1 MGGEGNKRAERKG
14 RQGLRRLQKMS
25 PREDKGGRSRR
36 SRERRRRMGVRAEE
50 LRALRTWKSTSG
62 KRRGFSEAAR
72 SRAPGVHVAVMY
84 YGTIFLTACLA
95 LSGYGSV
102 AVCFT
107 IPYSRMG
114 DRHMSKNTENILGD
128 RAIKTNHMSV
138 KQFCHMF

>member
-1 MGGEGNKRAERKG
+1 MFSTGTRCTHYSVVQMNGRAVCDVPQMAAWVG
-14 RQGLRRLQKMS
+14 
-25 PREDKGGRSRR
+25 
-36 SRERRRRMGVRAEE
+36 RRRRHEGDQCAK
-50 LRALRTWKSTSG
+50 A
-62 KRRGFSEAAR
+62 
-72 SRAPGVHVAVMY
+72 GVHVAVMY
-84 YGTIFLTACLA
+84 YGTIFLTACIA